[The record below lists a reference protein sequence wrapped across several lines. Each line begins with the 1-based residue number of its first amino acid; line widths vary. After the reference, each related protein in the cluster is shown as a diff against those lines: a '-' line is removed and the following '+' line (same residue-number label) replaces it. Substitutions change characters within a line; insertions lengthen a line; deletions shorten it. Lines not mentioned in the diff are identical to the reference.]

1 MIDRPAV
8 EIRISPEFERN
19 LRYLAKKYRSV
30 KADLLPVI
38 QKIELGKFVGD
49 QVKRTG
55 FTVLKVRVKNSNIQ
69 KGQSGGYRLIYQ
81 VETPKLVLFVTLY
94 SKSDQADVSAK
105 EIRAA
110 IAEYQMS
117 NE

>member
-1 MIDRPAV
+1 MSSTI

-38 QKIELGKFVGD
+38 QKIEAGDFVGD
-49 QVKRTG
+49 QVKKTG
-55 FTVLKVRVKNSNIQ
+55 FTVLKVRVKNSNTQ

-81 VETPKLVLFVTLY
+81 VEAPSIVLFVTLY
-94 SKSDQADVSAK
+94 SKSDQTDISAK

-110 IAEYQMS
+110 IAEYQKS
-117 NE
+117 QE